1 MTCNLSLYFNYKRTL
16 NLKKE
21 DRNSKRSKNKNELS
35 FTQSILFA
43 EREGFEPSVPVKV
56 HTLSR
61 RAS

>member
-1 MTCNLSLYFNYKRTL
+1 MNLIRT
-16 NLKKE
+16 NPIP
-21 DRNSKRSKNKNELS
+21 S
-35 FTQSILFA
+35 QSDMQSYIFLMQIHCGNNRTKCGLILFYA